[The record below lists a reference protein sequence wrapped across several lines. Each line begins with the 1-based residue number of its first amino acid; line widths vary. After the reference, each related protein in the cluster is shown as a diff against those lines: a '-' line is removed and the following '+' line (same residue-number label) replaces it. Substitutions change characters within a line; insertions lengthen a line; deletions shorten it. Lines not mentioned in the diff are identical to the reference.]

1 MRLCNGTPTLE
12 AGAGPAA
19 DGLERSDAQSISP
32 RTRRGPDLA
41 VLAVRSPLGPLP
53 SAAGQPLFPDT
64 TACLHPRLEI
74 LPQGPTVMPLETQE
88 HLDGAQSA
96 GSDAPAIVVRGLRK
110 RYALGERSAGYR
122 TLRETLV
129 SAAKWPVRR
138 LREPAVPR
146 PEIWALDDIDLEI
159 RRGEVFGLI
168 GSNGAGKSTLLK
180 VLSRITEP
188 TEGLAEIHGRV
199 GTLLEVGTGF
209 HPELTGRENIFLSGA
224 ILGMRRRELADNFE
238 AIVAFAEVEEFI
250 DTPVKHYSSGMY
262 LRLAFA
268 VAAHLEP
275 EILMVDEVL
284 AVGDAAFQRKC
295 LGKMEEIGTSG
306 RTVVFVS
313 HDMTA
318 MSRLAHRVALVDRGK
333 IQAVGPPEE
342 VIGLYLSRRETQAN
356 RLAERTDR
364 LGDGVL
370 KTVGLQTLDGA
381 GNAVGFVRS
390 GDPLTLRLEFEST
403 VKSLRA
409 EDIVLDLRLTDAMG
423 SPSVTFST
431 RFVGIEDDELSRRF
445 ALCCEIPG
453 FNMAEETYGIDVWL
467 NYRGGLSDFVVRAA
481 EVQVI
486 PGSFFVGA
494 APVKRKHGAALL
506 EHRFT
511 AESVAPR

>member
-1 MRLCNGTPTLE
+1 MTLE
-12 AGAGPAA
+12 T
-19 DGLERSDAQSISP
+19 SP
-32 RTRRGPDLA
+32 HFESA
-41 VLAVRSPLGPLP
+41 P
-53 SAAGQPLFPDT
+53 SAAD
-64 TACLHPRLEI
+64 
-74 LPQGPTVMPLETQE
+74 
-88 HLDGAQSA
+88 
-96 GSDAPAIVVRGLRK
+96 DAAAIVVRGLRK

-122 TLRETLV
+122 TLREALV
-129 SAAKWPVRR
+129 SAAQWPVRSLGR
-138 LREPAVPR
+138 RSAPR
-146 PEIWALDDIDLEI
+146 PEIWALDGIDLEI

-188 TEGLAEIHGRV
+188 TEGRAEIHGRV

-224 ILGMRRRELADNFE
+224 ILGMRRGELAENFD

-318 MSRLAHRVALVDRGK
+318 MSRLANRVALVERGR
-333 IQAVGPPEE
+333 IETIGPPDE
-342 VIGLYLSRRETQAN
+342 VIGHYLSRRETETD

-370 KTVGLQTLDGA
+370 KTVRLETLDGDDK
-381 GNAVGFVRS
+381 AVGFVRS
-390 GDPLTLRLEFEST
+390 GDPLTLRVSFETS
-403 VKSLRA
+403 VQKLRA
-409 EDIVLDLRLTDAMG
+409 EDVVLDLRLTDAMG
-423 SPSVTFST
+423 HPAVTFST
-431 RFVGIEDDELSRRF
+431 RFVGIDDAALGDRF
-445 ALCCEIPG
+445 ALRCEIPG

-486 PGSFFVGA
+486 PGSFFDGA

-506 EHRFT
+506 EHRFA
-511 AESVAPR
+511 AETGSNR